1 MNEQYEE
8 VKAEDLNP
16 GDVVHVSFKSG
27 SEQNLFLN
35 KKVIGVRD
43 SHVKAQGMY
52 YFYKEY
58 SRFYLVEKAER
69 KLPTEIGAVVKHPD
83 GWQFIRIGEDSWRAV
98 DPRNGLSSIRWRDA
112 EVAIVEGWEV
122 VA

>member
-1 MNEQYEE
+1 MSEQYEE

-58 SRFYLVEKAER
+58 SRFYLVEKA
-69 KLPTEIGAVVKHPD
+69 KKSLPTAIGSAVKHPD
-83 GWQFIRIGEDSWRAV
+83 GWQFIRIGEDNWKGIDREGEV
-98 DPRNGLSSIRWRDA
+98 TDTRWWDV
-112 EVAIVEGWEV
+112 EVSCEDWKEL
-122 VA
+122 